1 MRTLCGDAITT
12 FFPRVST
19 EVEPYVNK
27 ACLLALSQLQ
37 RDPQTGWSLWW
48 LREPEALEGRS
59 RDQFETWLMGPENC
73 SCSIP
78 SQAVLLF
85 GRLLPRHDVSIRK
98 FSVSPRGLCTPV
110 PWLLYWPSPPS
121 QLPSWLQPYFIFLSN
136 VLPLF
141 FRPLVSL
148 VS

>member
-1 MRTLCGDAITT
+1 MRTLCGDVITT
-12 FFPRVST
+12 LRGTICQQGMPPCPVSAP
-19 EVEPYVNK
+19 EGPPDRLVLVMAE
-27 ACLLALSQLQ
+27 
-37 RDPQTGWSLWW
+37 
-48 LREPEALEGRS
+48 REPEALEGRS

-85 GRLLPRHDVSIRK
+85 GRLLPKHDVSSRK
-98 FSVSPRGLCTPV
+98 FSVSPGGLCTPV

-121 QLPSWLQPYFIFLSN
+121 QLPSWLRPYFIFLSN
-136 VLPLF
+136 ILPFF